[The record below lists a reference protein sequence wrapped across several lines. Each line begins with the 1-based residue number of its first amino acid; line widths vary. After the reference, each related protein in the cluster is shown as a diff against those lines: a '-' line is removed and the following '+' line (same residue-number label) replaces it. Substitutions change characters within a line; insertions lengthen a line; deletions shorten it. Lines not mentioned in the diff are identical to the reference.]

1 MLSSNDKLP
10 RSFGDEYDNHII
22 FDEIK
27 IIQDFYEALSYCNIS
42 FIENA
47 AFMSDAKIF
56 STSTYIYSS
65 IEGTFESIS
74 VLLHNGRCNDAFAL
88 VRKYCDSI
96 VLDIYKNILSKQIDK
111 EYYESLTSEAIKN
124 NKIKQWIDAE
134 SRLFE
139 EREIINVYKTIKQEY
154 PELTK
159 VFNLTDKS
167 TLYHK
172 LREICN
178 DNMHYNYLYTMMAN
192 DASMIRSRKDL
203 WMPLLK
209 SMARAIRLFFSI
221 HFSFIYV
228 GNPGNMMS
236 SDYMDYL
243 DCGMQPPP
251 GCERWVPNP
260 VQIAFSSII
269 QKYTP
274 KISKYLLSLD
284 LMDLE

>member
-1 MLSSNDKLP
+1 MFPSHDKLP
-10 RSFGDEYDNHII
+10 RSFGNEYDNHII
-22 FDEIK
+22 FSEIK

-42 FIENA
+42 PIENV
-47 AFMSDAKIF
+47 AFMSDSKVF

-65 IEGTFESIS
+65 IEGTLESIS

-96 VLDIYKNILSKQIDK
+96 ILDIYKNILSKQVDK
-111 EYYESLTSEAIKN
+111 EFYERLSLEVYKN

-134 SRLFE
+134 NRLFE
-139 EREIINVYKTIKQEY
+139 ERDIVNVYKAIKKEY

-159 VFNLTDKS
+159 LFNLTDKS

-172 LREICN
+172 LRDICN

-192 DASMIRSRKDL
+192 DANMIQSRKDL

-209 SMARAIRLFFSI
+209 NMAKAIRLFFTI

-228 GNPGNMMS
+228 GDARILMS
-236 SDYMDYL
+236 SDYIDYM

-251 GCERWVPNP
+251 GCERWIPNP

-274 KISKYLLSLD
+274 KISEYLLSLD